1 MNENLRGDKIKTED
15 EIKQQALVDNTAQE
29 IFNHLKEIVN
39 KPEVYNK
46 RWTWE
51 LLQNALDAA
60 TQDRK
65 IEVEIMQNDNR
76 LTFTHNGRPFTSE
89 EVAHLIYHGSTKR
102 SQDIG
107 KFGTGFLTTHLLSRK
122 VNVSGFREDNKQF
135 RFTLDREGSSSDEIK
150 KGMEETW
157 EQYQQSLDEIEKI
170 PDRVV
175 KFEYPLD
182 NVSSYTVK
190 AGIDELTIIAPYVL
204 AFNDKL
210 EAIKITGEVHN
221 VRFELV
227 SQSNET
233 GYITKVVKEEC
244 EGKPPIFH
252 ELWIVKDDEVEIAI
266 KGKRRDDRTC
276 EIGSLQ
282 NVPKIFL
289 AFPLFGTQ
297 DLPFPAVVNSRKF
310 EATEKRD
317 GIFLG
322 KEDTDDIERN
332 KRLLENASDLF
343 IKLISDSD
351 CSSWENVHTLL
362 NLGKPPDKEWLDPDW
377 YIDLLKK
384 LINEIMNERVVK
396 IENGSLVPYTDTFIP
411 VADSLEKEKL
421 EKLWDLC
428 HCLSTYKEK
437 ISEKRLVVE
446 WAEISY
452 RWKSLGLDLTEREI
466 TIEKLTE
473 KIADSEKVL
482 NLQTQ
487 LSSDQDPLG
496 FLKGFYDIIFDANK
510 QTLFDGM
517 KILPNQNGSFMDRKT
532 LFKDEGI
539 DESLKDISKKL
550 GKDIKEVLLHLK
562 MSENVKEL
570 LNEKGQDEI
579 LTQVLS
585 EIKQPHPDD
594 DQYIQANL
602 ELVKWLMENDKFDC
616 FEGYP
621 FLSCKEKIYT
631 SAGKE
636 NKEKLLAPKEIWN
649 ESARIHASL
658 FPQEF
663 IISPLYHEKISQK
676 DKWDKLENMGLILVD
691 PLYKES
697 EKLQTE
703 VLGYLLLSNEKLEEE
718 KEHEVIDN
726 VPVSK
731 IAFLETRDKGIIDTI
746 RKSKDKALRF
756 LNFLFDYVVEVDN
769 YWDTPIEVECK
780 CGSKHQIYP
789 ALWMSTLKDRS
800 WIPIRKDK
808 SEKLSSQYLAP
819 LFEGS
824 EELLERC
831 RQDKP
836 SRLLSRLNISV
847 GELMMH
853 IVAKD
858 DEIKLELDMAMG
870 SLYSTFMTNPSQ
882 LSKIAQIAE
891 SETELFVRE
900 IEERI
905 QIREQVRRN
914 QHVGSLVENLLKS
927 VLEKEGF
934 KIERTGTGSDF
945 VIEHDFVIDNMET
958 IFEVKKEEKAW
969 YYIEVKS
976 TSQDFVRMSLTQ
988 AKYARDKPDKYVL
1001 CVIGLNGLE
1010 INEEN
1015 IKSQAKFVTDIG
1027 QKIQDKVSEA
1037 ENFKKKQE
1045 AIAISGDIEVEI
1057 NEGPICLKINKRV
1070 WQEGQIFEQFLEVLR
1085 VQEHE

>member
-1 MNENLRGDKIKTED
+1 MNENLQEDKIKTED

-29 IFNHLKEIVN
+29 IFNHLKEIEN
-39 KPEVYNK
+39 KPEVYDK

-65 IEVEIMQNDNR
+65 IEVEIIQNDNE
-76 LTFTHNGRPFTSE
+76 LTFTHNGRPFKPE

-102 SQDIG
+102 GQDIG

-157 EQYQQSLDEIEKI
+157 EQYQESLDEIEKI

-210 EAIKITGEVHN
+210 GAIKITGEVHN

-227 SQSNET
+227 SQNNET
-233 GYITKVVKEEC
+233 AYITKVVKEEC
-244 EGKPPIFH
+244 EGKPPTFH

-266 KGKRRDDRTC
+266 KGKRRDNRTC

-310 EATEKRD
+310 EATGERD

-322 KEDTDDIERN
+322 EKDTDDIERN
-332 KRLLENASDLF
+332 KKLLENASDLF

-396 IENGSLVPYTDTFIP
+396 IENGSLVPYTGTFIP
-411 VADSLEKEKL
+411 VVDSLGTEKL
-421 EKLWDLC
+421 GKLWDLC
-428 HCLSTYKEK
+428 HCLSTYKGK
-437 ISEKRLVVE
+437 IPAKRLVVE
-446 WAEISY
+446 WAEISDG
-452 RWKSLGLDLTEREI
+452 WKSLGLDLTEREI
-466 TIEKLTE
+466 TIEK
-473 KIADSEKVL
+473 IAEEIAASE
-482 NLQTQ
+482 NIANFQTQ
-487 LSSDQDPLG
+487 LSGDLDALR
-496 FLKGFYDIIFDANK
+496 FLNDFYNIILNANK
-510 QTLFDGM
+510 QTLFDS
-517 KILPNQNGSFMDRKT
+517 KNILPNQNGTLMNRTT
-532 LFKDEGI
+532 LFRDEGI

-550 GKDIKEVLLHLK
+550 GEDIKEVLLHLEV
-562 MSENVKEL
+562 SENVKNL
-570 LNEKGQDEI
+570 LQGKKQEEI
-579 LTQVLS
+579 LTQVVS
-585 EIKQPHPDD
+585 KIKQPCPDD

-602 ELVKWLMENDKFDC
+602 ELAKWLMENDKFDC
-616 FEGYP
+616 LEGYP
-621 FLSCKEKIYT
+621 LLSCKEKIYT

-636 NKEKLLAPKEIWN
+636 NKEKLLAPKEIWD

-663 IISPLYHEKISQK
+663 IISSLYHEKISQK

-726 VPVSK
+726 VTVSK

-800 WIPIRKDK
+800 WVPIRKDK

-831 RQDKP
+831 RQDEP

-858 DEIKLELDMAMG
+858 DEVKLELDMAMG
-870 SLYSTFMTNPSQ
+870 SLYSTFMTNPGQ

-891 SETELFVRE
+891 SDTELFVKE

-905 QIREQVRRN
+905 QIRELVRRN
-914 QHVGSLVENLLKS
+914 QRVGSLVENILKD

-934 KIERTGTGSDF
+934 KVERTGTGSDF
-945 VIEHDFVIDNMET
+945 VIEHDFVKDNVEMT
-958 IFEVKKEEKAW
+958 FEIRKEDTT
-969 YYIEVKS
+969 YLYIEVKA
-976 TSQDFVRMSLTQ
+976 TTQDFVRMTFTQ
-988 AKYARDKPDKYVL
+988 AKEARDKSDKYVL
-1001 CVIGLNGLE
+1001 CFIRLGDLG

-1015 IKSQAKFVTDIG
+1015 IKSHARFVTDIG
-1027 QKIQDKVSEA
+1027 QKIQDKVGEA
-1037 ENFKKKQE
+1037 ENWEEKQE
-1045 AIAISGDIEVEI
+1045 AIVISGDIEIEI
-1057 NEGPICLKINKRV
+1057 NEGPIRFKINKRV
-1070 WQEGQIFEQFLEVLR
+1070 WEEGQIFKQFLEVLR
-1085 VQEHE
+1085 VPEHE